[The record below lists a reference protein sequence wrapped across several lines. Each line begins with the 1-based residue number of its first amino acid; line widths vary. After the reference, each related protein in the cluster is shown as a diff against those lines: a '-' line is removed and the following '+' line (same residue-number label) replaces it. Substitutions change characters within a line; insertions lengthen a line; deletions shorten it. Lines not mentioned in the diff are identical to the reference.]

1 MNRPLIAEKKF
12 EQKLTKFTKGEIDSC
27 RRWRHETPFF
37 VVLVSLCSKFFPWMT
52 GYEIQFLRVIR
63 VFA

>member
-27 RRWRHETPFF
+27 RRWRHEKQFF
-37 VVLVSLCSKFFPWMT
+37 VGFASLMVVQNSSL
-52 GYEIQFLRVIR
+52 G
-63 VFA
+63 